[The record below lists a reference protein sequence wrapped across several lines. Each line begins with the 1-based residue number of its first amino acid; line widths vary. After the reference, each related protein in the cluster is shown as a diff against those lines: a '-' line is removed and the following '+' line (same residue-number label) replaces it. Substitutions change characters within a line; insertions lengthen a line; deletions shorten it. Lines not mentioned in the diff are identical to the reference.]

1 MLTVGLAG
9 FGAIGVPLARALDAG
24 VDGLHLIAL
33 AVRDRGKAERILSG
47 FKSPPRLVDPAA
59 LAEADIVVEAMPAAA
74 FDLVAD
80 PAVDAGRI
88 FVPASAAA
96 LLTRPALIARAKQTG
111 ARILVPS
118 GALLGLDGVRAA
130 AEGGI
135 DRVVMITRKPPAGL
149 EGAPYLT
156 DRGITLVGLT
166 EPRCVFA
173 GSARE
178 AALGFPANVNVMAAL
193 SLAGI
198 GPDRTEVEIWA
209 DPGVTRNTH
218 RVEVEAAAVRFTVQI
233 EGVPSP
239 ENPRT
244 GMLTPFSVLACLR
257 GLVAPFRSG
266 S

>member
-24 VDGLHLIAL
+24 VDGLRLVAL
-33 AVRDRGKAERILSG
+33 AVRDRAKAEAALAG
-47 FKSPPRLVDPAA
+47 FKTPPRLVQPAD

-74 FDLVAD
+74 FDLVAG
-80 PAVDAGRI
+80 PAVEAGRI

-96 LLTRPALIARAKQTG
+96 LLTRPELIERAKLTG

-135 DRVVMITRKPPAGL
+135 DRVVMKTRKPPGGL
-149 EGAPYLT
+149 EGAPYLVE
-156 DRGITLVGLT
+156 RGITLAGLT
-166 EPRCVFA
+166 EPLCVFA

-218 RVEVEAAAVRFTVQI
+218 LVEVEAKAVRFSVQI